1 MTFKERNQA
10 IDDAL
15 NEFKQLH
22 DEYTASKNIL
32 TDEQWGS
39 YIKAMDDIA
48 EKYKNTNMETIM
60 QKLNQAFL
68 DDTEMVQQKLKNRGK

>member
-32 TDEQWGS
+32 TDEQWGI